1 MKTPKDFFGKIYR
14 WFRLLIN
21 HFLSCDGGVIDSGY
35 RGIVEVII
43 VNHSKV
49 PYQICI
55 GQRIAQIIFH
65 KIEKTTFQKVDAL
78 SSSERQFRG
87 FGSTGD

>member
-1 MKTPKDFFGKIYR
+1 M
-14 WFRLLIN
+14 
-21 HFLSCDGGVIDSGY
+21 
-35 RGIVEVII
+35 

>member
-1 MKTPKDFFGKIYR
+1 MS
-14 WFRLLIN
+14 RLLIN

-35 RGIVEVII
+35 QGIVKVIM

-55 GQRIAQIIFH
+55 GQRIVQIIFH

-78 SSSERQFRG
+78 SSSERQFGG
-87 FGSTGD
+87 FGSTGY

>member
-1 MKTPKDFFGKIYR
+1 MS
-14 WFRLLIN
+14 RLLIN

-35 RGIVEVII
+35 QGIVKVIM

-78 SSSERQFRG
+78 SSSERQFGG
-87 FGSTGD
+87 FGSTGY